1 MAVDRNRAG
10 GARGVRGQRLTM
22 AQVRLEHLGKQYR
35 GGITAVDD
43 FNLTFDD
50 GVFTCILG
58 PSGSG
63 KSTVLKLIAGIE
75 DASAGRIFFDDRD
88 VTEVTPERRDVAM
101 VFQSY
106 ALYANMTARDNV
118 AFPLMLR
125 RVPRA
130 ERDRLVDEVAG
141 MLGITGT
148 LRRYPRQLS
157 GGERQRVALARA
169 IVRKPKVFLLDEP
182 VSNLDPNLR
191 VRAREEL
198 KRIHLALRATFIYV
212 THDQDDAEAMGE
224 RVVVMSDGRVQQY
237 DSPSV
242 VYHRPANRFVA
253 GFLGRL
259 PMNFVGGNIVDR
271 DGRVR
276 FESAGLELDL
286 GYETETAAPRA
297 GPVTLGVRPESVIAT
312 RSKGEGDGPV
322 GTVTL
327 TEIVA
332 PDAYATVRIG
342 EHSIR
347 ARIREDEEL
356 AVESRAALRFPLSR
370 LHFFDNE
377 NGVRMADRHERPRLR
392 VLEDAS

>member
-1 MAVDRNRAG
+1 
-10 GARGVRGQRLTM
+10 M
-22 AQVRLEHLGKQYR
+22 AQVRLQHLAKDYR

-43 FNLTFDD
+43 VSLTFED

-75 DASAGRIFFDDRD
+75 EASSGRIFFDDRD

-106 ALYANMTARDNV
+106 ALYANMTARDNI

-125 RVPRA
+125 KVPRA
-130 ERDRLVDEVAG
+130 ERIRMVDEVAD
-141 MLGITGT
+141 MLGISAT

-182 VSNLDPNLR
+182 ISNLDANLR

-198 KRIHLALRATFIYV
+198 KRIHLALRGTFIYV

-224 RVVVMSDGRVQQY
+224 QVVVMAGGRVQQY
-237 DSPSV
+237 DPPAV
-242 VYHRPANRFVA
+242 VYHQPANRFVA

-259 PMNFVGGNIVDR
+259 PMNFLSGDIVDR
-271 DGRVR
+271 DGGTW
-276 FESAGLELDL
+276 FESPGVQIDL
-286 GYETETAAPRA
+286 GSEADTAAPGEGR
-297 GPVTLGVRPESVIAT
+297 VTLGVRPEALIAA
-312 RSKGEGDGPV
+312 RAKGDSDGPV

-332 PDAYATVRIG
+332 PDAYATARVG

-347 ARIREDEEL
+347 ARIREDDEL
-356 AVESRAALRFPLSR
+356 TVDSRAALRFPVSR
-370 LHFFDNE
+370 LHYFDPE
-377 NGVRMADRHERPRLR
+377 TGTRMDRRQNRPHLR

>member
-1 MAVDRNRAG
+1 
-10 GARGVRGQRLTM
+10 M
-22 AQVRLEHLGKQYR
+22 AQVRLQHLAKDYR

-43 FNLTFDD
+43 MNLTFED

-75 DASAGRIFFDDRD
+75 EASSGRIFFDDRD

-106 ALYANMTARDNV
+106 ALYANMTARDNIG
-118 AFPLMLR
+118 FPLMLR
-125 RVPRA
+125 KVPRT
-130 ERDRLVDEVAG
+130 ERDRMVDEVAD
-141 MLGITGT
+141 MLGIAPT

-182 VSNLDPNLR
+182 ISNLVANLR

-198 KRIHLALRATFIYV
+198 KRIHLALRSTFIYV

-224 RVVVMSDGRVQQY
+224 RVVVMAGGRVQQY
-237 DSPSV
+237 DPPAV
-242 VYHRPANRFVA
+242 VYHEPANRFVA

-259 PMNFVGGNIVDR
+259 PMNFMSGEIVDR
-271 DGRVR
+271 DDRAL
-276 FESAGLELDL
+276 FAAAGLEIDL
-286 GYETETAAPRA
+286 GSVADTAAPA
-297 GPVTLGVRPESVIAT
+297 EGGVTLGVRPETVIAT
-312 RSKGEGDGPV
+312 RATGERDNPV

-347 ARIREDEEL
+347 ARIREDEQL
-356 AVESRAALRFPLSR
+356 DVESRASLRFPVSR
-370 LHFFDNE
+370 LHFFDPE
-377 NGVRMADRHERPRLR
+377 TGTRMDRRQNRPHLR